1 MTTRIRTWILL
12 AGLSALL
19 VAVGALVGGASG
31 ILLFGLVAIGMNL
44 AMYWWSDRLA
54 LKMSRARPLD
64 DGELPTVREDVRAL
78 CELAG
83 LPEPRLYVI
92 PSEQP
97 NAFATGRSPQRA
109 AVAVT
114 EGLVQSLPRDEVR
127 GVLAHELAH
136 VRNRDVLVATIAA
149 MIGAAISAVAHFL
162 QFSWLFGGEDDESPL
177 GFVGTLAA
185 IILAPLAAMVLQ
197 LAVSRQREY
206 LADETAAGWLG
217 EGRPLAS
224 ALASLE
230 RGIKATPM
238 AVNPATASLYI
249 ASPLSGAGMASL
261 FSTHPPIQARIERL
275 RSRDAKRGI
284 HWML

>member
-19 VAVGALVGGASG
+19 VGVGALVGGASG
-31 ILLFGLVAIGMNL
+31 ILLFLLLAVGMNL